1 MAGVPERKV
10 KMIYNLN
17 THIDRDRFK
26 KRCNELYAD
35 GRRVELT
42 IKENR
47 TINQN
52 KYLHLIIG
60 WVAVSVGVSL
70 EFAKVEYFKRA
81 ANYGLFFGE
90 VVDPLTGEV
99 KIQERSTSTLTTA
112 EMTEAIERFRNW
124 SAMTEAGHPGIY
136 LPEPKPN
143 ERDYLNEIEHEIE
156 RNKKEMV

>member
-1 MAGVPERKV
+1 MARVPERKV

-47 TINQN
+47 TIKQN

-136 LPEPKPN
+136 LPEPN

>member
-1 MAGVPERKV
+1 MQAVEPIGQIRQLLG
-10 KMIYNLN
+10 N
-17 THIDRDRFK
+17 
-26 KRCNELYAD
+26 
-35 GRRVELT
+35 RRQSHCQRWSRATKL
-42 IKENR
+42 
-47 TINQN
+47 
-52 KYLHLIIG
+52 
-60 WVAVSVGVSL
+60 
-70 EFAKVEYFKRA
+70 EYFKRA

-136 LPEPKPN
+136 LPEPN